1 MRNGNIVSAILNYI
15 NDTEQNE
22 TKTSDMGTKL
32 IVSISMDSKKA
43 GGKCNHFLSWSKKIK
58 YCASFCF
65 YGFRLMFLVSNQNF
79 RKSTITSSITVK
91 KEVCKKNFNLVLVQ
105 SDLLVLIKRR
115 GTFRLSHDNY
125 IRLISPNK
133 YWQPFFGPHK

>member
-43 GGKCNHFLSWSKKIK
+43 GGKCNHFLS
-58 YCASFCF
+58 
-65 YGFRLMFLVSNQNF
+65 
-79 RKSTITSSITVK
+79 
-91 KEVCKKNFNLVLVQ
+91 
-105 SDLLVLIKRR
+105 
-115 GTFRLSHDNY
+115 
-125 IRLISPNK
+125 
-133 YWQPFFGPHK
+133 